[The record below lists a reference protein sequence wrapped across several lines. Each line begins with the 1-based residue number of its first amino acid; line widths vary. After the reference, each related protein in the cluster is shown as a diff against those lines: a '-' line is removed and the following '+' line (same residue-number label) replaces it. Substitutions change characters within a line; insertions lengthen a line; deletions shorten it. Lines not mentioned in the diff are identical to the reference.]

1 MGRVLALILLLVLS
15 IVIVQTGSL
24 RTPGA
29 LLDLGS
35 FVFGISLIAGIGF
48 LAFQIGVWGNNTRTL
63 FQARPASLQPGL
75 SAFHQL
81 WNALASFAMSG
92 GVVTTAIVT
101 ALEYWGRHDLVMQA
115 LDFIVNKMGK
125 IVNALTH

>member
-48 LAFQIGVWGNNTRTL
+48 LAFRFRVWGGSARML
-63 FQARPASLQPGL
+63 FLARPAALQSGP
-75 SAFHQL
+75 SALQVFA
-81 WNALASFAMSG
+81 NAVASFAMSI

-115 LDFIVNKMGK
+115 LELIVSKSERL
-125 IVNALTH
+125 VNALFH